1 MERLSSEAEVGA
13 RQLERAAKQAEALW
27 ADAMALETLEAA
39 LGETLEAHWAEL
51 ARLRAWRAPPSKE
64 EEEEEEKKAEA
75 AAGWCRPC
83 AAR

>member
-1 MERLSSEAEVGA
+1 MGA

-27 ADAMALETLEAA
+27 ADAMALETLETA

-51 ARLRAWRAPPSKE
+51 ARLRARRAPPSK
-64 EEEEEEKKAEA
+64 EEEEEKKAEA

>member
-1 MERLSSEAEVGA
+1 
-13 RQLERAAKQAEALW
+13 
-27 ADAMALETLEAA
+27 MALETLEAA

-51 ARLRAWRAPPSKE
+51 ARLRARRAPPSKE
-64 EEEEEEKKAEA
+64 EEEKEEKKAEA